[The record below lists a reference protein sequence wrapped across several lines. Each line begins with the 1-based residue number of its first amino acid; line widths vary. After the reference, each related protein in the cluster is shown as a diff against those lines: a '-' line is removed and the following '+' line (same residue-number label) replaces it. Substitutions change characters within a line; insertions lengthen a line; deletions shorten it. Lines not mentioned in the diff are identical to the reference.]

1 MTAHLAIYWEYAMER
16 QNVEF
21 LSEGALLRGWFY
33 LPAQPARAGGH
44 AAVVMAHGFS
54 AVKEQYLDRYAEV
67 FCGAGLAVLVY
78 DHRNFGDSEGL
89 PRQEVDPALQKRG
102 YRDAISYVSARPEVD
117 AGRIGVW
124 GSSFSG
130 GHVLEVAAIDRR
142 VKCVVSQV
150 PQISGYQS
158 ALRRTRA
165 DFVPALLGRFEADR
179 ARRFAGEPPAMLA
192 ATSADPAEPCAM
204 AGADSHA
211 FFAGTAAF
219 APNWRNEVTLR
230 SAEMSRENE
239 PGVHI
244 ARISPTPLLMVVAD
258 ADTLT
263 ATDLCLRAYEDAL
276 QPKQLTMIAG
286 GHFTP
291 YVEHFETTSQ
301 AAAQWFVR
309 HLKAEG

>member
-1 MTAHLAIYWEYAMER
+1 MTR

-21 LSEGALLRGWFY
+21 LSEGVTLRGWFY
-33 LPAQPARAGGH
+33 PARGEPHH
-44 AAVVMAHGFS
+44 ATPAIVMAHGFS

-67 FCGAGLAVLVY
+67 FSAAGFAVLVY
-78 DHRNFGDSEGL
+78 DHRNFGDSDGT

-102 YRDAISYVSARPEVD
+102 YRDAISYVSTRPEVD
-117 AGRIGVW
+117 ASRIGIW

-165 DFVPALLGRFEADR
+165 DHVPGLLQRFQEDR
-179 ARRFAGEPPAMLA
+179 KQRFAGGPPAMLSA
-192 ATSADPAEPCAM
+192 VSADPAQPCAM
-204 AGADSHA
+204 GGADSHA
-211 FFAGTAAF
+211 FFTETMSF

-244 ARISPTPLLMVVAD
+244 DRISPTPLLMIVAD
-258 ADTLT
+258 NDTLT
-263 ATDLCLRAYEDAL
+263 ATDLCLSAYEKAL
-276 QPKQLTMIAG
+276 QPKTLAIISG
-286 GHFTP
+286 GHFSP
-291 YVEHFETTSQ
+291 YVEHFDTTSVK
-301 AAAQWFVR
+301 AVEWFAQ
-309 HLKAEG
+309 HLCG

>member
-1 MTAHLAIYWEYAMER
+1 MER
-16 QNVEF
+16 KNVEF
-21 LSEGALLRGWFY
+21 LSEGARLRGWLY
-33 LPAQPARAGGH
+33 LPVPSPRAGRH
-44 AAVVMAHGFS
+44 PAIVMAHGFS

-67 FCGAGLAVLVY
+67 FAGAGFVVLVY
-78 DHRNFGDSEGL
+78 DHRNFGESEGM

-102 YRDAISYVSARPEVD
+102 YRDAISFVATRPEVD
-117 AGRIGVW
+117 ATRIGIW

-130 GHVLEVAAIDRR
+130 GHVLEIAAIDRR
-142 VKCVVSQV
+142 VRCVVSQV

-165 DFVPALLGRFEADR
+165 DHVPALLGRFEADR
-179 ARRFAGEPPAMLA
+179 ARRFAGGVPAMLP

-211 FFAGTAAF
+211 FFAATATF

-230 SAEMSRENE
+230 SAELSRENE
-239 PGVHI
+239 PGIYI
-244 ARISPTPLLMVVAD
+244 ARISPTPLLMIVAE

-263 ATDLCLRAYEDAL
+263 ATDLCLRAYEEAL
-276 QPKQLTMIAG
+276 QPKELVMISG

-291 YVEHFETTSQ
+291 YVEHFERTSQ
-301 AAAQWFVR
+301 CAAQWFKR
-309 HLKAEG
+309 HLIADC

>member
-1 MTAHLAIYWEYAMER
+1 MER

-21 LSEGALLRGWFY
+21 LSEGVCLRGWFY
-33 LPAQPARAGGH
+33 LPVQSPRAGGH
-44 AAVVMAHGFS
+44 PAIVMAHGFS

-67 FCGAGLAVLVY
+67 FADAGFAVLVY
-78 DHRNFGDSEGL
+78 DHRNFGESEGM
-89 PRQEVDPALQKRG
+89 PRQEVDPVLQKRG
-102 YRDAISYVSARPEVD
+102 YRDAISYVMTRPEVD
-117 AGRIGVW
+117 ATSLGIW
-124 GSSFSG
+124 GSRFSG

-158 ALRRTRA
+158 ALRRIRA
-165 DFVPALLGRFEADR
+165 DQVPALLDRFGADR
-179 ARRFAGEPPAMLA
+179 ARRFAGGAPALLP

-204 AGADSHA
+204 AGADSHT

-230 SAEMSRENE
+230 SAELARENE
-239 PGVHI
+239 PGMYI
-244 ARISPTPLLMVVAD
+244 ARISPTPLLMIVAD

-263 ATDLCLRAYEDAL
+263 ATDLCLRAYEEAL
-276 QPKQLTMIAG
+276 EPKQLAMIAG

-291 YVEHFETTSQ
+291 YVEHFETTSRC
-301 AAAQWFVR
+301 ATEWFKR
-309 HLKAEG
+309 HLSVDHRSVS

>member
-1 MTAHLAIYWEYAMER
+1 MER

-21 LSEGALLRGWFY
+21 LSEGVRLRGWFY
-33 LPAQPARAGGH
+33 LPAQALAGEHPAI
-44 AAVVMAHGFS
+44 VMAHGFS

-67 FCGAGLAVLVY
+67 FANAGFAVLVY
-78 DHRNFGDSEGL
+78 DHRNFGESEGM

-102 YRDAISYVSARPEVD
+102 YRDALSYVSTRPEVD
-117 AGRIGVW
+117 ASRMGIW

-165 DFVPALLGRFEADR
+165 DHVPALLSRFESDR
-179 ARRFAGEPPAMLA
+179 ARRFAGGSPAMLP
-192 ATSADPAEPCAM
+192 ATSADSAEPCAM
-204 AGADSHA
+204 PGADSHE

-219 APNWRNEVTLR
+219 SPNWRNEVTLR
-230 SAEMSRENE
+230 SAELSREHE
-239 PGVHI
+239 PGVYI
-244 ARISPTPLLMVVAD
+244 ARISPTPLLMIVAD

-263 ATDLCLRAYEDAL
+263 ATDLCLRAYEEAL
-276 QPKQLTMIAG
+276 QPKQLEMIAD

-291 YVEHFETTSQ
+291 YVEHFDTTSRC
-301 AAAQWFVR
+301 AADWFKR
-309 HLKAEG
+309 HLSADH